1 MISAGNEYVLRK
13 VNDLKDLGR
22 TGLDRGELIL
32 RYRAKVGKEV
42 GANLQWG
49 EFTLNQ
55 TSYSD
60 LSFVKEA
67 AFLC

>member
-32 RYRAKVGKEV
+32 RYRAKSERR
-42 GANLQWG
+42 
-49 EFTLNQ
+49 
-55 TSYSD
+55 
-60 LSFVKEA
+60 
-67 AFLC
+67 

>member
-32 RYRAKVGKEV
+32 RYRAKSERK
-42 GANLQWG
+42 
-49 EFTLNQ
+49 
-55 TSYSD
+55 
-60 LSFVKEA
+60 
-67 AFLC
+67 

>member
-42 GANLQWG
+42 GGELAMGRIHPKPNQLQ
-49 EFTLNQ
+49 
-55 TSYSD
+55 
-60 LSFVKEA
+60 
-67 AFLC
+67 

>member
-32 RYRAKVGKEV
+32 PYRAKVGKEV

-55 TSYSD
+55 TFYSD

-67 AFLC
+67 EFLC